1 MDKFK
6 KVSKVNVTPPVEDYT
21 KWVSIIAAGSAL
33 GLGIFAL
40 KEIRN
45 AKKELINLKTNDK
58 LEKKMENLEIQL
70 KSINDFIKGNVPV
83 PKPIQRNVNTPNASL
98 QNANTPKVN
107 IIKKEKLTP
116 IPVET
121 EKIIIVNEN
130 YNPDE
135 YEEVEVTD
143 SEDEE

>member
-83 PKPIQRNVNTPNASL
+83 PKPIQRNVNAPNAPP
-98 QNANTPKVN
+98 NANTPKVN